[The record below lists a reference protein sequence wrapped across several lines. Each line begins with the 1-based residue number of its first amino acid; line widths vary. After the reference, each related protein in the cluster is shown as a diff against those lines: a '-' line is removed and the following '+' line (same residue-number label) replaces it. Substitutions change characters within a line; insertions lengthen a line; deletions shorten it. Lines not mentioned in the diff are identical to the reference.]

1 MNARNYNEDAT
12 LKALDKELAQQ
23 KLEKYKD
30 VGSDAEEIMSASEEE
45 SDNSRKS
52 EDGLT
57 GLQHSDCSA
66 DLVFVHHALFCH

>member
-45 SDNSRKS
+45 SDNSSRPEAK
-52 EDGLT
+52 GWT
-57 GLQHSDCSA
+57 GALSDFSA
-66 DLVFVHHALFCH
+66 DLFSVHHALF

>member
-30 VGSDAEEIMSASEEE
+30 VGSDVEEIMSASDEE
-45 SDNSRKS
+45 SDNSRTS

-57 GLQHSDCSA
+57 GLQHSDFSA
-66 DLVFVHHALFCH
+66 DLISVHHALFCH